1 MHIGDLGP
9 IELGMI
15 ALGVLVVAGIVYWRI
30 RLARIPKNADEQF
43 KTE

>member
-15 ALGVLVVAGIVYWRI
+15 AVGVLVVAGIVYWRI
-30 RLARIPKNADEQF
+30 RLARIPKDADERF

>member
-15 ALGVLVVAGIVYWRI
+15 AVGVLLLAGFIYWRM
-30 RLARIPKNADEQF
+30 RLARIPKDQDEHL
-43 KTE
+43 KAE

>member
-9 IELGMI
+9 IELGLI
-15 ALGVLVVAGIVYWRI
+15 AVGVLVLAGVIYWRI
-30 RLARIPKNADEQF
+30 RWSRIPKDTDERF